1 MPHPAVFCELCELTC
16 CSSIHATHIIWVMW
30 FEVYDTSRII
40 SHCGCTTYLS
50 IYNFNGH
57 AVYAHTATQCGSTVL
72 FTLILTLASNV
83 HSIDTELTPWPM
95 LKHIMI

>member
-1 MPHPAVFCELCELTC
+1 MNYANSLVDQVFMPPILSVLCGSWYMT
-16 CSSIHATHIIWVMW
+16 
-30 FEVYDTSRII
+30 
-40 SHCGCTTYLS
+40 HCGCTTYLS
-50 IYNFNGH
+50 VYNFNGY

-95 LKHIMI
+95 L